1 MAAKSTSKTKARR
14 DTTVAPITGLLGIGV
29 KESVVS
35 RAEQTPT
42 VYEWAG
48 GSEAFERLAEIFYRR
63 HVHGDE
69 ILGPVFANMPADHP
83 HHVALWLAEV
93 FGGPSEY
100 SEQHGGYAHM
110 VAMHIGLALTEPQ
123 RARWVQLIGL
133 AADDAG
139 LPSDPEFR
147 SAFIAYIE
155 WGTRL
160 ALHNSQP
167 GANPPPEAPMPRWG
181 WGEAPPY
188 QQP

>member
-1 MAAKSTSKTKARR
+1 MSK
-14 DTTVAPITGLLGIGV
+14 
-29 KESVVS
+29 
-35 RAEQTPT
+35 AEPPPT

-48 GSEAFERLAEIFYRR
+48 GREAFERLTEIFYRE
-63 HVHGDE
+63 HVLADE
-69 ILGPVFANMPADHP
+69 LLGPVFAAMPADHP

-93 FGGPSEY
+93 FGGPPEY
-100 SEQHGGYAHM
+100 SERHGGYAHM
-110 VAMHIGLALTEPQ
+110 VAKHIGLSLSEPQ

-160 ALHNSQP
+160 ALHNSEP
-167 GANPPPEAPMPRWG
+167 GAEVVREAPMPHWG

-188 QQP
+188 QP

>member
-1 MAAKSTSKTKARR
+1 
-14 DTTVAPITGLLGIGV
+14 
-29 KESVVS
+29 VS
-35 RAEQTPT
+35 NTERTPT

-48 GSEAFERLAEIFYRR
+48 GNEALARLTEVFYRT
-63 HVHGDE
+63 HVKGDE

-83 HHVALWLAEV
+83 RHVALWLGEV
-93 FGGPSEY
+93 FGGPAEY
-100 SEQHGGYAHM
+100 SEHHGGYANM
-110 VAMHIGLALTEPQ
+110 VAKHIGLALTEQQ
-123 RARWVQLIGL
+123 RARWVHLIGL

-167 GANPPPEAPMPRWG
+167 GANPPPKAPMPHWG

-188 QQP
+188 QP

>member
-1 MAAKSTSKTKARR
+1 MTGSERPSASAVDVPEAK
-14 DTTVAPITGLLGIGV
+14 
-29 KESVVS
+29 
-35 RAEQTPT
+35 QTPT

-48 GSEAFERLAEIFYRR
+48 GSEAFERLTEVFYRR
-63 HVHGDE
+63 HVHDDE

-83 HHVALWLAEV
+83 RHVALWLAEV
-93 FGGPSEY
+93 FGGPAGY
-100 SEQHGGYAHM
+100 SEHHGGYAHM
-110 VAMHIGLALTEPQ
+110 VAKHIGLSLTEPQ

-155 WGTRL
+155 WGTRI
-160 ALHNSQP
+160 ALHNSQSD
-167 GANPPPEAPMPRWG
+167 ASPPPEAPMPHWG

-188 QQP
+188 QL

>member
-1 MAAKSTSKTKARR
+1 
-14 DTTVAPITGLLGIGV
+14 V
-29 KESVVS
+29 
-35 RAEQTPT
+35 EQVPS

-48 GSEAFERLAEIFYRR
+48 GSEAFERLTEVFYRK
-63 HVHGDE
+63 HVLADE
-69 ILGPVFANMPADHP
+69 LLGPVFAAMPPDHP

-93 FGGPSEY
+93 FGGPPEY
-100 SEQHGGYAHM
+100 SERHGGYAHM
-110 VAMHIGLALTEPQ
+110 VAKHIGLTLNEPQ

-147 SAFIAYIE
+147 SAFIAYVE

-160 ALHNSQP
+160 ALHNSEP
-167 GANPPPEAPMPRWG
+167 GAEVVREAPMPRWG

-188 QQP
+188 QP